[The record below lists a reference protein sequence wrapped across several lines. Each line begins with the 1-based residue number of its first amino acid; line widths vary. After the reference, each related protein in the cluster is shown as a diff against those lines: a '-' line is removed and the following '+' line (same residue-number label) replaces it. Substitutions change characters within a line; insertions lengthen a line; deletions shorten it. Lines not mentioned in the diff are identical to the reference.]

1 MTIAELVSGND
12 PASFWRL
19 ADELG
24 PDAWEAAALAASSV
38 LPPRAQG
45 RSLGEILALTL
56 GEGQFGPDHW
66 TLPGWLRVYYRVK
79 SRLPRAAVLRLR
91 RAQRQAA
98 TRALCLGWPIE
109 DRYRRFLWDTAGEA
123 LRRAG
128 RADAA
133 FAFFWPRGHAYA
145 VVLTHDIET
154 AAGQEWAARVADLE
168 ERLGVRS
175 AFNFVSD
182 DYPLDHGLIR
192 DLQGRGFEVGV
203 HGLRHDGH
211 EFSSRHEFERRAEMV
226 NRRLRELG
234 AVGFRAPLTHRH
246 PGWMQSLGVEYDA
259 SFFDTDPFE
268 PIPGGTMSLWP
279 FLLGRFVEL
288 PYTLP
293 QDHTLAEVL
302 GERTPALWLTKTSYL
317 ARWFGMALVNAHPD
331 YLRLPGRWAMY
342 EEFLETVLAAGNAWR
357 ALPRD
362 VARWWRRRATAP
374 PSELL
379 GAPDVAMGRL
389 RLEGGRVEVSPPEP
403 ARL

>member
-1 MTIAELVSGND
+1 
-12 PASFWRL
+12 
-19 ADELG
+19 
-24 PDAWEAAALAASSV
+24 
-38 LPPRAQG
+38 
-45 RSLGEILALTL
+45 
-56 GEGQFGPDHW
+56 
-66 TLPGWLRVYYRVK
+66 
-79 SRLPRAAVLRLR
+79 
-91 RAQRQAA
+91 
-98 TRALCLGWPIE
+98 
-109 DRYRRFLWDTAGEA
+109 
-123 LRRAG
+123 
-128 RADAA
+128 
-133 FAFFWPRGHAYA
+133 
-145 VVLTHDIET
+145 
-154 AAGQEWAARVADLE
+154 VADLE

-342 EEFLETVLAAGNAWR
+342 EEFLETVLAAGDAWR